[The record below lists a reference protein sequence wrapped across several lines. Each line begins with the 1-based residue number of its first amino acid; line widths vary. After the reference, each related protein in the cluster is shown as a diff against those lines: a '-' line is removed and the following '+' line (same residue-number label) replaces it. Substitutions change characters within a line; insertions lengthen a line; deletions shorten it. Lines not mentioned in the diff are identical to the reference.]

1 MATTVWTFPT
11 LAHVWEYRSGAI
23 VAGGERLAA
32 LAGSERDRSCEELRN
47 RVQTMVS
54 GLDDGGLLTTAFFMV
69 DDIYKS
75 FFGAFVWTPGVHDYL
90 SATGQPVMDE
100 VARRGFAL
108 HYVVDAAQSEAN
120 LATMLEY
127 LPGVFKAAGFAA
139 VGPQLA
145 ALVMLTEAEGKPPA
159 DITEIQRYR
168 DDGLAIAD
176 EVVSEWHR
184 HRQSSVYLN
193 LDLDDGLP
201 GLALDVALSQI
212 GEPATAVVFRN
223 EAPADDS
230 VARFIPPPGIAM
242 PPVVQEWPSS

>member
-1 MATTVWTFPT
+1 METTDWTFPT
-11 LAHVWEYRSGAI
+11 LAHVWEYRNGAI
-23 VAGGERLAA
+23 LAGGERLDA
-32 LAGSERDRSCEELRN
+32 LAGADRERSCEELRN

-54 GLDDGGLLTTAFFMV
+54 GLDDGWLLTTAFFMV
-69 DDIYKS
+69 EDIYKS
-75 FFGAFVWTPGVHDYL
+75 FFRTFEWTPGVHDYL
-90 SATGQPVMDE
+90 SATGQPVMGE

-108 HYVVDAAQSEAN
+108 HYVVDATQPEAN

-184 HRQSSVYLN
+184 QRQSSVYLN

-201 GLALDVALSQI
+201 GLALDVALSQV

-242 PPVVQEWPSS
+242 PPGVREWPSS